1 MSELSQEQSNTIRR
15 LVVLSRTMQIVV
27 LALMAATPIAF
38 AVVISTVGF
47 EGVLPLP
54 VGMTV
59 DMSKVSPAGISV
71 IAVFAYIR
79 PVLFMGLFA
88 LLWKLFHFYRQG
100 VVFDALTT
108 DLIRKTGW
116 LLIAID
122 LVEIVQRSLV
132 GPLLGAFGATEP
144 FFAVGI
150 GLSYAA
156 VGAMLLII
164 ARVMALATEIQEFER
179 LTV

>member
-1 MSELSQEQSNTIRR
+1 MSDISEEQSKAIRS
-15 LVVLSRTMQIVV
+15 LVVLSRNMQVAV

-54 VGMTV
+54 LGMAI

-88 LLWKLFHFYRQG
+88 LLWKLFSFYRQG
-100 VVFDALTT
+100 VVFDPLTT
-108 DLIRKTGW
+108 NLIRKVAW
-116 LLIAID
+116 LLIAVD
-122 LVEIVQRSLV
+122 LVEIAQRSLV

-156 VGAMLLII
+156 VGAMLLVI
-164 ARVMALATEIQEFER
+164 ARIMALATALQEFER